1 MGDEGTSP
9 KWVSYSSEDPPTDE
23 ISYAEASEYQQTEFG
38 SLFDRDDSSP
48 RARRLNRREGWS
60 PTDGDK
66 HRFADALASS
76 LELPD
81 SQKKEIC
88 AIMRELN
95 LSAFG
100 SQREIE
106 TVTLGVIAVV
116 VNYDRFQRQENPNAT
131 RIVETTRFRELMRD
145 LSIDYSDIGTAKR
158 IVKQELAEID
168 YFK

>member
-1 MGDEGTSP
+1 
-9 KWVSYSSEDPPTDE
+9 
-23 ISYAEASEYQQTEFG
+23 
-38 SLFDRDDSSP
+38 
-48 RARRLNRREGWS
+48 
-60 PTDGDK
+60 
-66 HRFADALASS
+66 
-76 LELPD
+76 
-81 SQKKEIC
+81 
-88 AIMRELN
+88 MRELN